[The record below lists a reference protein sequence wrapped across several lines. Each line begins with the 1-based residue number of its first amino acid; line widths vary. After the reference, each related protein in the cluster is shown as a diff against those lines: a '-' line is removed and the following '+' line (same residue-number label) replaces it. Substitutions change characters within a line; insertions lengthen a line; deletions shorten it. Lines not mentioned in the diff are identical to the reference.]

1 MLPLPRS
8 PQLPQSLQTPEM
20 PELPEVESVRRGL
33 VAARVRAPITEVWR
47 SPERLRIG
55 AHWQRERENLEVL
68 RGATPG
74 KLRRR
79 GKYLLWHMTP
89 AAPERD
95 ELVLLVHLGMSG
107 RCGIAHAEQPRVVHT
122 HLVLEF
128 GDQRQLRFV
137 DPRRFGG
144 LRAGSVAARSFDG
157 ETLAAALG
165 HSNRALRDAL
175 LDQRAVAGIGNI
187 YALEACFEAG
197 LHPLLPARR
206 LAPSAWQRLA
216 DALVAALRRGID
228 NGGTTLKDFRNVTG
242 KVGRNQDDLRVYGRA
257 GQPCPVCATA
267 LLGFTHQGRS
277 GVFCPHC
284 QGGTGGEG
292 PTRTPARRRSTRGD

>member
-1 MLPLPRS
+1 
-8 PQLPQSLQTPEM
+8 M

-47 SPERLRIG
+47 SPQRLRIG
-55 AHWQRERENLEVL
+55 AHWKRELEQL
-68 RGATPG
+68 EILEGATPG
-74 KLRRR
+74 KVRRR
-79 GKYLLWHMTP
+79 GKYLLWHM
-89 AAPERD
+89 AGADGD
-95 ELVLLVHLGMSG
+95 ELALLIHLGMSG
-107 RCGIAHAEQPRVVHT
+107 RCGIADASKPRVDHT

-128 GDQRQLRFV
+128 EDRRQLRFV

-144 LRAGSVAARSFDG
+144 LRAGPADTIYASEPIVSLGPEPLDRGFDG
-157 ETLAAALG
+157 ETLARALG
-165 HSNRALRDAL
+165 HSQRALRDAL
-175 LDQRAVAGIGNI
+175 LDQHAVAGIGNI

-257 GQPCPVCATA
+257 IQPCPVCATP
-267 LLGFTHQGRS
+267 LEGFTHQGRS
-277 GVFCPHC
+277 GVFCSRC
-284 QGGTGGEG
+284 QAR
-292 PTRTPARRRSTRGD
+292 PRTRKVP

>member
-1 MLPLPRS
+1 
-8 PQLPQSLQTPEM
+8 M

-33 VAARVRAPITEVWR
+33 VAAQVRAPITAVWR
-47 SPERLRIG
+47 SPQRLRIG

-68 RGATPG
+68 VGATPA
-74 KLRRR
+74 KVRRR
-79 GKYLLWHMTP
+79 GKYLLWHMSQP
-89 AAPERD
+89 D
-95 ELVLLVHLGMSG
+95 QELVLLVHLGMSG
-107 RCGIAHAEQPRVVHT
+107 RCGIASAEQPRVVHT

-128 GDQRQLRFV
+128 ADQRQLRFV

-144 LRAGSVAARSFDG
+144 LRAGSVAAIYESEPIVSLGPEPLERGFDG
-157 ETLAAALG
+157 DTLAAALG
-165 HSNRALRDAL
+165 SSHRALRDAL

-216 DALVAALRRGID
+216 EALVAALRRGVD

-257 GQPCPVCATA
+257 GQPCPVCTTTMV
-267 LLGFTHQGRS
+267 GFTHQARS
-277 GVFCPHC
+277 GVFCPRC
-284 QGGTGGEG
+284 QAR
-292 PTRTPARRRSTRGD
+292 PRTRRVP

>member
-1 MLPLPRS
+1 
-8 PQLPQSLQTPEM
+8 M

-33 VAARVRAPITEVWR
+33 VAARVRAPITSVWR
-47 SPERLRIG
+47 SPQALRIG
-55 AHWQRERENLEVL
+55 EHWRRDKENLEAL
-68 RGATPG
+68 CGAVPG
-74 KLRRR
+74 RVRRR
-79 GKYLLWHMTP
+79 GKYLLWHMTG
-89 AAPERD
+89 ADAD

-107 RCGIAHAEQPRVVHT
+107 RCGIAQTTQPRVTHT
-122 HLVLEF
+122 HLVLDFED
-128 GDQRQLRFV
+128 GRQLRFV

-144 LRAGSVAARSFDG
+144 LRAGTVETIYEREPIASLGPEPLGRRFGG

-165 HSNRALRDAL
+165 HSHRALRDAL

-216 DALVAALRRGID
+216 DAIQAVLRRGIE

-257 GQPCPVCATA
+257 DQPCPICASPLVA
-267 LLGFTHQGRS
+267 FMHQGRS
-277 GVFCPHC
+277 GVFCPKC
-284 QGGTGGEG
+284 QAR
-292 PTRTPARRRSTRGD
+292 PRARRVP